1 MPGQEYKAGG
11 SKLRSMKIVV
21 AAAVVALLLTGIACV
36 QQSAGTS
43 QGQVND
49 DMEKMT
55 YSRLDV
61 TSPAFKDNQ
70 RIPVKYTADGDDM
83 SPPLKWADR
92 PEGVTEYALIVEDP
106 DAPGGT
112 FTHWVIYGIP
122 GSYDHLDDGV
132 PQVEELDNG
141 AMQGPNS
148 MGKIGYMGPSPPKG
162 KPHRYI
168 FTLYALDAKLDL
180 PAGIT
185 KEELRNAMQGHIISE
200 GKVTGIYGR

>member
-1 MPGQEYKAGG
+1 
-11 SKLRSMKIVV
+11 MKIIMVV
-21 AAAVVALLLTGIACV
+21 TVVALLLYGMASTQSPAVTG
-36 QQSAGTS
+36 
-43 QGQVND
+43 QGQVNE
-49 DMEKMT
+49 DMETMT
-55 YSRLDV
+55 YSQMDV
-61 TSPAFKDNQ
+61 TSPAFKDNE
-70 RIPVKYTADGDDM
+70 RIPVKFTADGDDM

-148 MGKIGYMGPSPPKG
+148 MGKPGYMGPSPPKG

-180 PAGIT
+180 PAGIS
-185 KEELRNAMQGHIISE
+185 KDDLRKAIQGHIISE
-200 GKVTGIYGR
+200 GQITGIYGR

>member
-1 MPGQEYKAGG
+1 
-11 SKLRSMKIVV
+11 MKIFL
-21 AAAVVALLLTGIACV
+21 AAALAAFLLIGMACT
-36 QQSAGTS
+36 QQQAAADK
-43 QGQVND
+43 GQVNK
-49 DMEKMT
+49 DMEKML
-55 YSRLDV
+55 YGQLSV
-61 TSPAFKDNQ
+61 MSPAFKDNE

-83 SPPLKWADR
+83 SPPLKWMDI

-122 GSYDHLDDGV
+122 GNYDHLDDGV

-148 MGKIGYMGPSPPKG
+148 GGKIGYMGPSPPKG

-185 KEELRNAMQGHIISE
+185 KEELRTAMQGHIISE
-200 GKVTGIYGR
+200 GKLTGLYGR

>member
-1 MPGQEYKAGG
+1 
-11 SKLRSMKIVV
+11 MKIVM
-21 AAAVVALLLTGIACV
+21 AAAVVALLLMGTACA
-36 QQSAGTS
+36 QSSVATC
-43 QGQVND
+43 QGQVNEE
-49 DMEKMT
+49 MEKMT
-55 YSRLDV
+55 YCQLNV
-61 TSPAFKDNQ
+61 TSPAFKDSQ
-70 RIPVKYTADGDDM
+70 RIPVKYTADGQDM
-83 SPPLKWADR
+83 SPPLKWTDI

-168 FTLYALDAKLDL
+168 FTLYALDSKLGL

-185 KEELRNAMQGHIISE
+185 KEELRKAMHGHIISE
-200 GKVTGIYGR
+200 GKVTGLYGR

>member
-1 MPGQEYKAGG
+1 
-11 SKLRSMKIVV
+11 MKIFM
-21 AAAVVALLLTGIACV
+21 AAVVVALLLLGSACAQPSAATG
-36 QQSAGTS
+36 QR
-43 QGQVND
+43 QVTEN
-49 DMEKMT
+49 MEKMT
-55 YSRLDV
+55 YSQLSV
-61 TSPAFKDNQ
+61 TSPVFKDNG

-83 SPPLKWADR
+83 SPPLTWTDI
-92 PEGVTEYALIVEDP
+92 PEGVSEYALIVEDP

-112 FTHWVIYGIP
+112 FTHWVIYGLP

-148 MGKIGYMGPSPPKG
+148 MGKIGYMGPSPPRG

-168 FTLYALDAKLDL
+168 FTLYALDAKMDL

-185 KEELRNAMQGHIISE
+185 KEELRSAMQGHIISE
-200 GKVTGIYGR
+200 GKLTGIYGR